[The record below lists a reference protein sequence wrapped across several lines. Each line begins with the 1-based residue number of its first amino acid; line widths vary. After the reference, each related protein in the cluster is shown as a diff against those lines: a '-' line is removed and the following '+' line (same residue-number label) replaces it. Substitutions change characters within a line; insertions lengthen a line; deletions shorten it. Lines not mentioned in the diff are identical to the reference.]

1 MKDSNLNVEGYSHYK
16 KNLRTGTVINSNLE
30 EISAAQ
36 LRKKNKLEKQEDNLR
51 IKSDIESLKDEMSEI
66 KSLLKQMVEK

>member
-1 MKDSNLNVEGYSHYK
+1 MKDLKLNVEGYSQFT
-16 KNLRTGTVINSNLE
+16 KNLRTGTVINNNLE